1 MLGLG
6 LYVPN
11 KTNMST
17 ARKKQYIPSV
27 FTEASVCTCVYDI
40 NIIYRGDLPDVM
52 TTIIAMRSILE
63 GGKTCEPTSTSWEDN
78 LLLINYNFVAW
89 SGCSNALYF
98 QSVLC
103 WIWIRS
109 VQCWLIITLP
119 LPSPLPI
126 PNHQL
131 PHLLC
136 TFHFPAFSLHISIIV
151 TFPADFVII
160 PCIPPL
166 HPSPTSP
173 TVYVDMPFPSLPQAL
188 P

>member
-1 MLGLG
+1 MYQTKLTCPQPERSNISHL
-6 LYVPN
+6 LSQKLQFVHVCM
-11 KTNMST
+11 TST
-17 ARKKQYIPSV
+17 SSTGETFR
-27 FTEASVCTCVYDI
+27 
-40 NIIYRGDLPDVM
+40 DVM

-151 TFPADFVII
+151 TFPADFMII